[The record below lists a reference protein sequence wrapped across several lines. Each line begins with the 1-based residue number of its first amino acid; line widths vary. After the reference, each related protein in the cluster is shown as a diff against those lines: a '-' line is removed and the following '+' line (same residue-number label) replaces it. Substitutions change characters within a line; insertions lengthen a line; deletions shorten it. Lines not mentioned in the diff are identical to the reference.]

1 MPDFTVSRCG
11 NNSEEMRVS
20 LPQEKKY
27 KIISQCQ
34 NILKEKSVYV
44 REMGQMLWRLSSTAI
59 VVLVALLQYQKI
71 QRQKIAELVNTK
83 KSRFDD
89 SFDRGSE
96 KRDATVDED
105 PTTKQRENLD
115 KFIAPNKNIN
125 RYFFLRLWGLS
136 PRPKHRRTLE
146 ISGEERSYKYFEIE
160 GSKVWNFNFSLFPS
174 QGWINTHSNG

>member
-1 MPDFTVSRCG
+1 
-11 NNSEEMRVS
+11 
-20 LPQEKKY
+20 
-27 KIISQCQ
+27 
-34 NILKEKSVYV
+34 
-44 REMGQMLWRLSSTAI
+44 MLWRLSSTAI

-115 KFIAPNKNIN
+115 KFTAPNKNIN
-125 RYFFLRLWGLS
+125 RYFFVKLWGLS
-136 PRPKHRRTLE
+136 PRPKHRGTLE
-146 ISGEERSYKYFEIE
+146 ISGEERSYKYFEI
-160 GSKVWNFNFSLFPS
+160 
-174 QGWINTHSNG
+174 

>member
-1 MPDFTVSRCG
+1 MAP
-11 NNSEEMRVS
+11 
-20 LPQEKKY
+20 
-27 KIISQCQ
+27 
-34 NILKEKSVYV
+34 
-44 REMGQMLWRLSSTAI
+44 
-59 VVLVALLQYQKI
+59 LQYQKI

-89 SFDRGSE
+89 SFDIGSE

-115 KFIAPNKNIN
+115 KFTAPNKNIN
-125 RYFFLRLWGLS
+125 RYFFVKLWGLS
-136 PRPKHRRTLE
+136 PRPKHRGTLE

-174 QGWINTHSNG
+174 QG